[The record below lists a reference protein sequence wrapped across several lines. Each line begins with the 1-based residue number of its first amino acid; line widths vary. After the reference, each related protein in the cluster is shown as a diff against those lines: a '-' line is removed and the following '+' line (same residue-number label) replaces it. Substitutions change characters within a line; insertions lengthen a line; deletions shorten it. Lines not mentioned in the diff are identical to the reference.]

1 MPNSP
6 IDDNRNPLLTGVS
19 SINGT
24 SPTSV
29 YVNPTNHGLNLNTVS
44 GINLGNYD
52 YVSMAL
58 SAANTTETWTFK
70 TGGSGGTTVSTV
82 VIVYTDNTRA
92 VILTVTKT

>member
-1 MPNSP
+1 MANSP
-6 IDDNRNPLLTGVS
+6 RDDNFVPLETGVS

-24 SPTSV
+24 TPVSS
-29 YVNPTNHGLNLNTVS
+29 YYNPTTHAKYVEPRLGLNL
-44 GINLGNYD
+44 GNFD

-70 TGGSGGTTVSTV
+70 SGGAAGSTVSTV

-92 VILTVTKT
+92 VISTVTKT